1 MKSCAAAMAIF
12 RPAFPPPVNDTMRT
26 RLSCASTAER
36 LSSATGTTL
45 STPAGRPASCSTSPS
60 SRHTAGVCGDG
71 LRIKLLPAASANASF
86 FTERIS
92 G

>member
-1 MKSCAAAMAIF
+1 M
-12 RPAFPPPVNDTMRT
+12 
-26 RLSCASTAER
+26 
-36 LSSATGTTL
+36 

-71 LRIKLLPAASANASF
+71 LRMKLLPAASANASF